1 MINTKAVIVSGAA
14 AAVAFML
21 LSKGAAGGDGGEK
34 TPQERII
41 EVLRGQPAPSD
52 APGSTYNIPAQQ
64 AVVFPEQ
71 QDYSDLLYNFF
82 NPDIPTEKQIPDVNK
97 ERAAIQAAHKKVVSS
112 GFDISTTF
120 TGTSTTPA
128 FVQKGIYHKAMLTE
142 LGLSTKKGAALPA
155 GAESVVSSLQSGFI
169 SRATGGA
176 AAPSPKKS
184 DYIPSQWRTR
194 EGKKITRSTGAG
206 SGGSGSSNAAKK
218 AISHAKRL
226 RAGRGD

>member
-1 MINTKAVIVSGAA
+1 MINTKAVIVSGAV

-71 QDYSDLLYNFF
+71 QDYSGLLYDFF
-82 NPDIPTEKQIPDVNK
+82 NPDIPTEKQIPDVTR

-112 GFDISTTF
+112 GFDTSTTF

-128 FVQKGIYHKAMLTE
+128 FVQKDIYHKAMLTE
-142 LGLSTKKGAALPA
+142 LGLATKKGAVLPA
-155 GAESVVSSLQSGFI
+155 GAESVISSLQSGFV

-176 AAPSPKKS
+176 AAPSPKKTVSTPSRTS
-184 DYIPSQWRTR
+184 DKRRYNVT
-194 EGKKITRSTGAG
+194 TGGGA
-206 SGGSGSSNAAKK
+206 SGGG
-218 AISHAKRL
+218 
-226 RAGRGD
+226 GGDSRVYG